1 MYYSIIY
8 QNNPKLNQ
16 SKRHFQKYIEM
27 NKKVFNKRV
36 KSYNIRNKIIIF
48 YQINIKQL
56 TSVLQRRIHQ
66 K

>member
-16 SKRHFQKYIEM
+16 SKRHFQNYIEM
-27 NKKVFNKRV
+27 NKIVFNKRV
-36 KSYNIRNKIIIF
+36 KSYNIRNKIIF

-56 TSVLQRRIHQ
+56 TSVIQRRIHQ